1 MGASDRAARG
11 GSASGAWWALLDAQA
26 RRVRVV
32 GIAVPLAT
40 AVLIAIAGSCWALA
54 AGPAS
59 AALAMLGIMP
69 LYAAAAGMCAAAVFT
84 GDTLVELH
92 ASTPMEFRT
101 VQTMRAAVL
110 LVAAAVGGFA
120 LFASLHLAGAI
131 YGDAGFA
138 GGRGSSHGVG
148 RVCGGAFRVDA
159 CDDSRRDAR
168 LAVLRVDMGS
178 EHGVDAGAAARVAVA
193 RAARRRRVRMACPG
207 LARARVEEAGRC
219 AMRFLSL
226 SVIHARMAARQR
238 AIWVASLLLALLS
251 MGVAVN
257 TGLPFE
263 TGDVADLVFLAQ
275 MLAMLPPVA
284 YAAAFT
290 DLAAEPERLGISEVE
305 ASAPVRPMEL
315 TVARVVGALAVMTSP
330 SAALLLFCAAGQM
343 LHGNVWAPLQAIVL
357 FAGVVLPA
365 AFVAAALSALAGSL
379 LPRIVARI
387 VSVAAWLGTLFAC
400 SFKGVPASGGGVQ
413 FHIASDPL
421 AQAFFGSQPFLDYQ
435 GPAPAAAPFEAL
447 ALLVFKFAVAA
458 ALLAAAAAVARR
470 RSYRRH

>member
-1 MGASDRAARG
+1 
-11 GSASGAWWALLDAQA
+11 
-26 RRVRVV
+26 
-32 GIAVPLAT
+32 
-40 AVLIAIAGSCWALA
+40 
-54 AGPAS
+54 
-59 AALAMLGIMP
+59 
-69 LYAAAAGMCAAAVFT
+69 
-84 GDTLVELH
+84 
-92 ASTPMEFRT
+92 
-101 VQTMRAAVL
+101 
-110 LVAAAVGGFA
+110 
-120 LFASLHLAGAI
+120 
-131 YGDAGFA
+131 
-138 GGRGSSHGVG
+138 
-148 RVCGGAFRVDA
+148 
-159 CDDSRRDAR
+159 
-168 LAVLRVDMGS
+168 
-178 EHGVDAGAAARVAVA
+178 
-193 RAARRRRVRMACPG
+193 
-207 LARARVEEAGRC
+207 
-219 AMRFLSL
+219 MRFLSL
-226 SVIHARMAARQR
+226 AVIHARMAARQR

-284 YAAAFT
+284 YAAA
-290 DLAAEPERLGISEVE
+290 EPERLGISEVE

-315 TVARVVGALAVMTSP
+315 TVARVAGALAVMTSP

-421 AQAFFGSQPFLDYQ
+421 AQAFFGSQPLLDYQ

-447 ALLVFKFAVAA
+447 ALLVF
-458 ALLAAAAAVARR
+458 
-470 RSYRRH
+470 

>member
-1 MGASDRAARG
+1 
-11 GSASGAWWALLDAQA
+11 
-26 RRVRVV
+26 
-32 GIAVPLAT
+32 
-40 AVLIAIAGSCWALA
+40 
-54 AGPAS
+54 
-59 AALAMLGIMP
+59 
-69 LYAAAAGMCAAAVFT
+69 
-84 GDTLVELH
+84 
-92 ASTPMEFRT
+92 
-101 VQTMRAAVL
+101 
-110 LVAAAVGGFA
+110 
-120 LFASLHLAGAI
+120 
-131 YGDAGFA
+131 
-138 GGRGSSHGVG
+138 
-148 RVCGGAFRVDA
+148 
-159 CDDSRRDAR
+159 
-168 LAVLRVDMGS
+168 
-178 EHGVDAGAAARVAVA
+178 
-193 RAARRRRVRMACPG
+193 
-207 LARARVEEAGRC
+207 
-219 AMRFLSL
+219 MRFLSL

-470 RSYRRH
+470 ARPAGGGGLSISAALLASQPDPIAVRIVSCLLGRLGEFQFGAAHLTAVVALSRSPSPSGTVSLPHSLTARRVYGELILVRGARRSPPFAPVSLSVPGEAVLPSIGWTIACRRAEAPEQPPDTPDHFFLNPSRLTGPLVIRPRLTGDTITLPRRRAKTVKKLLIDAKVPRWDRDRLPLLADASGPLWLAGFGPDQGRLSSSGAPALEVIALRTAPAEELQNE

>member
-1 MGASDRAARG
+1 M
-11 GSASGAWWALLDAQA
+11 
-26 RRVRVV
+26 RRW
-32 GIAVPLAT
+32 PT
-40 AVLIAIAGSCWALA
+40 
-54 AGPAS
+54 PA
-59 AALAMLGIMP
+59 
-69 LYAAAAGMCAAAVFT
+69 
-84 GDTLVELH
+84 
-92 ASTPMEFRT
+92 
-101 VQTMRAAVL
+101 
-110 LVAAAVGGFA
+110 
-120 LFASLHLAGAI
+120 
-131 YGDAGFA
+131 
-138 GGRGSSHGVG
+138 
-148 RVCGGAFRVDA
+148 
-159 CDDSRRDAR
+159 
-168 LAVLRVDMGS
+168 
-178 EHGVDAGAAARVAVA
+178 
-193 RAARRRRVRMACPG
+193 
-207 LARARVEEAGRC
+207 
-219 AMRFLSL
+219 
-226 SVIHARMAARQR
+226 
-238 AIWVASLLLALLS
+238 
-251 MGVAVN
+251 
-257 TGLPFE
+257 
-263 TGDVADLVFLAQ
+263 
-275 MLAMLPPVA
+275 
-284 YAAAFT
+284 

-315 TVARVVGALAVMTSP
+315 TVARVAGALAVMTSP